1 MRNKIHQIFPFLTDN
16 QTDILFVQETWIRK
30 CDGAILKEIKEY
42 GFDILSYRKPC
53 QLDWGRGVATV
64 FKHNLK
70 IKLIKLSLYQSFE
83 YITCKIISDDGP
95 VCVVNMYRPEYTPK
109 NPFTVR
115 HFLEEFKTFLEE
127 LLLLPYPVII
137 LGDLNLHVELQSES
151 NEHLTN
157 TQIIKRNDAKAFL
170 SLLSDFDFCQLVNE
184 HGGTLDLLIAVGPNQ
199 LFFGNNL
206 N

>member
-1 MRNKIHQIFPFLTDN
+1 MTNFFMWFVVEKSVEKRKPCLIFPRISCHISSMRNKIHQIFPFLTDN

-127 LLLLPYPVII
+127 LII
-137 LGDLNLHVELQSES
+137 ASIPS
-151 NEHLTN
+151 YY
-157 TQIIKRNDAKAFL
+157 
-170 SLLSDFDFCQLVNE
+170 SW
-184 HGGTLDLLIAVGPNQ
+184 
-199 LFFGNNL
+199 
-206 N
+206 